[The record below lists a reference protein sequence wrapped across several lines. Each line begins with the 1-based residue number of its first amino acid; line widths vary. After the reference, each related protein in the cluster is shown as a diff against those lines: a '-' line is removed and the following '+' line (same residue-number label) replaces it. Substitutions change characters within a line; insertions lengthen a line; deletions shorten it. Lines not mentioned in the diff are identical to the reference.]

1 MSHHDSI
8 ASAVEADVFQITAL
22 HRLLSFTLTECLGE
36 NGFDTSVLEGAVVL
50 TRVINQKFNR
60 VTKAILDGPSVQQD

>member
-8 ASAVEADVFQITAL
+8 ASAVEADVYQIAAL
-22 HRLLSFTLTECLGE
+22 HRLLSFTLAECLEG
-36 NGFDTSVLEGAVVL
+36 NVYDTSVLEGAVVL

>member
-8 ASAVEADVFQITAL
+8 ASAVEADVLQIAAL
-22 HRLLSFTLTECLGE
+22 HRLLSFTLTECLGG

>member
-1 MSHHDSI
+1 MSHHDSVTSAIETDVYQI
-8 ASAVEADVFQITAL
+8 AAL
-22 HRLLSFTLTECLGE
+22 HRLLSFTLTEYLGG

-60 VTKAILDGPSVQQD
+60 VTKAILDGPAVSKD

>member
-8 ASAVEADVFQITAL
+8 TPAVETDVFQIAAL
-22 HRLLSFTLTECLGE
+22 HHLLSFTLTEYLGG

-60 VTKAILDGPSVQQD
+60 VTKAILDGPAVSKD